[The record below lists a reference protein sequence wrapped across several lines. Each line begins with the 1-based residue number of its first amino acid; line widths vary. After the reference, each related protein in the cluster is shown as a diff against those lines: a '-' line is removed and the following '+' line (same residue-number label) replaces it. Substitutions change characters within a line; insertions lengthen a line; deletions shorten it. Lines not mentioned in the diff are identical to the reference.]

1 MKYKLLFME
10 VYMKKLVS
18 MALVLF
24 LAVGLAFG
32 AGNKQ
37 ESGKIKI
44 GFSPYT
50 LKNEYFTA
58 VQKGVETACKELDF
72 DVISL
77 DPQSSET
84 TQASQIEN
92 MVAQG
97 IKALVYIPQNSKGA
111 RSVLQY
117 CRDNGVKVVNIDN
130 VVIKED
136 YDLVD
141 AVIASDNIQL
151 GYFSGQWVA
160 QNHPNGANILIVHL
174 LTAESCV
181 VNVQGFWQGIKENAA
196 NPAAYK
202 EVAVVEGGG
211 ATDKAFPVVQN
222 ALQAH
227 PEIDVIFAINDTS
240 ALGAVQ
246 AVKDAGKTDKIDIL
260 GKDAAPIGKHAIK
273 DGLMVQSSAQRPTYM
288 GYQAVKTAAELLK
301 GNKVQFETSIASFS
315 VDKSNIDQQDLD
327 AWDALP

>member
-1 MKYKLLFME
+1 ME
-10 VYMKKLVS
+10 VSNEKTGNSTLGTILGWWNGVRQRDK
-18 MALVLF
+18 
-24 LAVGLAFG
+24 
-32 AGNKQ
+32 AGQRENKDR
-37 ESGKIKI
+37 I
-44 GFSPYT
+44 FSLYAQNT

-58 VQKGVETACKELDF
+58 VQEGVETACKELGF
-72 DVISL
+72 EVITL

-92 MVAQG
+92 MIAQG

-130 VVIKED
+130 VVIKD
-136 YDLVD
+136 DHDLVD
-141 AVIASDNIQL
+141 AIIASDNIQL
-151 GYFSGQWVA
+151 GYLAGQWVA
-160 QNHPNGANILIVHL
+160 ENHPNGANILIVHL

-196 NPAAYK
+196 NPTAYK
-202 EVAVVEGGG
+202 EIAVVEGQG

-246 AVKDAGKTDKIDIL
+246 AVKDAGKTGKIDIL
-260 GKDAAPIGKHAIK
+260 GKDAAPIAKHAIK

-288 GYQAVKTAAELLK
+288 GYQAVKTAAELLN
-301 GNKVQFETSIASFS
+301 GNKIQFNESVASYS
-315 VDKSNIDQQDLD
+315 VDTSNIDQQNLD